1 MLRAYTTPE
10 TAQANSGSTECKRK
24 RTYTKKKTPCVP
36 KDQGTQGVQ
45 KEETIMNAS
54 VFYMIGFA
62 LTMILLSL
70 AEGLYRYVGARR

>member
-36 KDQGTQGVQ
+36 KDQGTQGFQ
-45 KEETIMNAS
+45 KEEKLMNVS
-54 VFYMIGFA
+54 IFYMIGFT
-62 LTMILLSL
+62 LTMLLFSL

>member
-1 MLRAYTTPE
+1 MLQAYTTPK
-10 TAQANSGSTECKRK
+10 TAQANSSSVEYKRK
-24 RTYTKKKTPCVP
+24 RTHTQKKIPCVP
-36 KDQGTQGVQ
+36 KVQGTQGVQ

-62 LTMILLSL
+62 LTMILVSL